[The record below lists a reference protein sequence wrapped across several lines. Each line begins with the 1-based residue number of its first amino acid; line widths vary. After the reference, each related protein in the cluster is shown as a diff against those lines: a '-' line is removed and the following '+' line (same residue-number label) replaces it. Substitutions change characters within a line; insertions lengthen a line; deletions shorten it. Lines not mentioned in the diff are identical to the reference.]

1 PGMSPLRPTGLH
13 ADIDANARIA
23 QPRMPGARYFGIGIL
38 QSRNDARDAGRN
50 HGVGAWR
57 RLAMVRAWFERDIER
72 RAASR
77 LAGPAQGFDF
87 GVRPAARLRP
97 AAADNFA
104 VFNDDRANRRIRPG
118 STEPAAAPS
127 KSKYQKPPHTRTPA

>member
-1 PGMSPLRPTGLH
+1 MITPGSRA
-13 ADIDANARIA
+13 ADADVNGNACASQTRV
-23 QPRMPGARYFGIGIL
+23 PGARNFGIRIL
-38 QSRNDARDAGRN
+38 QSRNDARDAGGN

-57 RLAMVRAWFERDIER
+57 RLAVMRARFERDIKR
-72 RAASR
+72 SAACR

-104 VFNDDRANRRIRPG
+104 VFNDDRADCWIRPG
-118 STEPAAAPS
+118 STEPAAT
-127 KSKYQKPPHTRTPA
+127 Q